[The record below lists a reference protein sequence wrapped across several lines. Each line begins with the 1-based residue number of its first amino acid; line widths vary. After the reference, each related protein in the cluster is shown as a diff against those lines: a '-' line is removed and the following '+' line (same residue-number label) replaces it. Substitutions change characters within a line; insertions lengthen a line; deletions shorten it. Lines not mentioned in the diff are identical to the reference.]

1 MNIINNLDVFIE
13 LIPDLV
19 FFKDVNGVHTH
30 CNAQFLNF
38 IKKNRDEVI
47 NKNDFEIYSK
57 ENATQFR
64 KDDESILRDDTTR
77 TFEEVFILE
86 DGSSVYFHTIKKI
99 LYDDNGKQLG
109 LFCIARNITSKKQY
123 EFIYKDNK
131 AILEYIAKN
140 DDLVKTLDKIVQ
152 LEESRNITSK
162 CSILLLNESKKNL
175 LSASARSLPDF
186 YNEAINGVEI
196 GEKVGSC
203 GSATYKQQRVI
214 VENIDTHE
222 NWQPYLELTQKANL
236 HACWSEPIFSSSG
249 EILGSFAIYNEKAKK
264 PTDFELK
271 LISSYAHLASVAIE
285 KENNT
290 KRIKE
295 NELKLLEQTKKSNI
309 ELKNLLSKDYLTDLF
324 NRSRLDEALEY
335 ELKQSE
341 RYKTIFGVIMMDIDY
356 FKTVNDNYGHQVGD
370 TVLREFSKILTSTFR
385 VTDIVGRWGGEEFL
399 IIVTN
404 TNKKA
409 IINLAEKLRVAIET
423 YEFSTVKQ
431 KTASF
436 GVTIYNPQ
444 DKINKLVSRV
454 DKALYEAKNNGRNQV
469 QYL

>member
-86 DGSSVYFHTIKKI
+86 EGSSVYFHTIKKI

-140 DDLVKTLDKIVQ
+140 DDLIKTLDKIVQ

-162 CSILLLNESKKNL
+162 CSILLLNESKKVTTK
-175 LSASARSLPDF
+175 
-186 YNEAINGVEI
+186 GV
-196 GEKVGSC
+196 
-203 GSATYKQQRVI
+203 
-214 VENIDTHE
+214 
-222 NWQPYLELTQKANL
+222 
-236 HACWSEPIFSSSG
+236 F
-249 EILGSFAIYNEKAKK
+249 
-264 PTDFELK
+264 
-271 LISSYAHLASVAIE
+271 
-285 KENNT
+285 
-290 KRIKE
+290 
-295 NELKLLEQTKKSNI
+295 
-309 ELKNLLSKDYLTDLF
+309 
-324 NRSRLDEALEY
+324 
-335 ELKQSE
+335 
-341 RYKTIFGVIMMDIDY
+341 
-356 FKTVNDNYGHQVGD
+356 
-370 TVLREFSKILTSTFR
+370 KILCQP
-385 VTDIVGRWGGEEFL
+385 DI
-399 IIVTN
+399 I
-404 TNKKA
+404 
-409 IINLAEKLRVAIET
+409 
-423 YEFSTVKQ
+423 
-431 KTASF
+431 
-436 GVTIYNPQ
+436 
-444 DKINKLVSRV
+444 KI
-454 DKALYEAKNNGRNQV
+454 
-469 QYL
+469 